1 MLSRPYMTV
10 LGFGRRDKDKY
21 LNTVQTFSIGFVEST
36 EHAVVDRTIRQVL
49 D

>member
-1 MLSRPYMTV
+1 RPYMTV

-21 LNTVQTFSIGFVEST
+21 LDTVQSFSIGFVEST
-36 EHAVVDRTIRQVL
+36 DYALIDRSIRQIL